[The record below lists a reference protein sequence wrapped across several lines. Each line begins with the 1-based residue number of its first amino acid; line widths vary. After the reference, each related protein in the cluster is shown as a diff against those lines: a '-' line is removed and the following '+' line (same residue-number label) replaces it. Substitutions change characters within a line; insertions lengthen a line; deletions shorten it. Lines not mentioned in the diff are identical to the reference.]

1 MTNNKEELRVALVQ
15 MSSKEEVHENYQF
28 ILDLLSKIEKSKQQ
42 IDLICFPENSLFMR
56 VNDRLAVKIID
67 LQDLFFTKVA
77 AIAKTLGCFIHLGSF
92 ATNINDKIFNSTLWV
107 NPRGERRVGYQK
119 MHLFDIE
126 LEGQKA
132 IQESTTFA
140 HGELPRIQNV
150 FGWNVG
156 ESICYDIRFAELY
169 NYYARNNVDLILI
182 PAAFLATTGKS
193 HWEILVKARAI
204 ESQAYVLA
212 SCQSGEHKNQDGEVR
227 QTFGHSMLVDPWGR
241 EILNLKEDIGY
252 EIKTIS
258 KSNILRVRR
267 QIPMAQHRRDFFKG
281 KDL

>member
-15 MSSKEEVHENYQF
+15 MSSKEDVQENYQF
-28 ILDLLSKIEKSKQQ
+28 ILDVLGKIEKSKHQV
-42 IDLICFPENSLFMR
+42 DLICFPENSLFMR
-56 VNDRLAVKIID
+56 VNDKLAVKIID
-67 LQDLFFTKVA
+67 LEDLFFTKVA
-77 AIAKTLGCFIHLGSF
+77 AITKTLRCFIHLGSF
-92 ATNINDKIFNSTLWV
+92 ATKINDKIYNSTVWV
-107 NPRGERRVGYQK
+107 NPRGERRLGYQK

-132 IQESTTFA
+132 IQESATFA
-140 HGELPRIQNV
+140 HGEIPKIQNV

-241 EILNLKEDIGY
+241 EILNMKEDIGY

-267 QIPMAQHRRDFFKG
+267 QIPMTQHRRDFFKG